1 MPATFISYRRDDA
14 AGYAGR
20 LHEGLERRLGAI
32 PIFRDIDTLEPGL
45 DFVDAI
51 GSRLRECHV
60 FLAIIGREWL
70 DAKDAQGRRRLD
82 QPQDFV
88 RLEIAAALARPDVR
102 IIPVLIEGASMP
114 VAESLPENIRPL
126 ARRHAMN
133 LRDDAWDHDVDRLAS
148 VIAGV
153 SAGPPAPSG
162 ERAAASPPLRKR
174 GLLWLAAG
182 LAVAIPVVLLL
193 LFQGNRQGDGA
204 SPAAVSTPTG
214 RYGVAV
220 PPVAE
225 VAHTVLIY
233 TLLSA
238 NVTPLGNTASELR
251 LRVQFSNNGPYPA
264 NAWDASFRLI
274 LGAQTLAP
282 TGGLNE
288 VVPGHTLINRIVVFT
303 IPAAA
308 REKAVLRVLDG
319 DRVAELPLDLSTSR
333 RPAEDERAEVT
344 DSMARAIVRPLLSDP
359 RLLVKGDDLAVTV
372 QQASSRRF
380 ANVVRLRFA
389 LRLANI
395 GRYPSGTPAVT
406 FRLAAGGQ
414 VVAPLQPPHALV
426 DPQATASL
434 DVEFEIPITAT
445 RAVLTGTTSKASGE
459 LAVEVPR

>member
-20 LHEGLERRLGAI
+20 LHEGLERRLGATS
-32 PIFRDIDTLEPGL
+32 IFRDIDTLEPGL

-60 FLAIIGREWL
+60 FLAVIGREWL

-102 IIPVLIEGASMP
+102 IIPVLIEGATMP
-114 VAESLPENIRPL
+114 AAESLPEDIRPL

-162 ERAAASPPLRKR
+162 ERAAASLPVRKR
-174 GLLWLAAG
+174 RLLWLAAG
-182 LAVAIPVVLLL
+182 LAVVLPVVLLL
-193 LFQGNRQGDGA
+193 FQGKRQGDEV
-204 SPAAVSTPTG
+204 SPAAVSTPSG

-225 VAHTVLIY
+225 VAHTALIY

-274 LGAQTLAP
+274 LGAETLAP

-319 DRVAELPLDLSTSR
+319 DRVAELPLDLSTTR
-333 RPAEDERAEVT
+333 RPAEDERAEVA
-344 DSMARAIVRPLLSDP
+344 DSMARAIVRSLLKSPSPL
-359 RLLVKGDDLAVTV
+359 VEGDGLAVTV

-434 DVEFEIPITAT
+434 DVEFEIPTTAT